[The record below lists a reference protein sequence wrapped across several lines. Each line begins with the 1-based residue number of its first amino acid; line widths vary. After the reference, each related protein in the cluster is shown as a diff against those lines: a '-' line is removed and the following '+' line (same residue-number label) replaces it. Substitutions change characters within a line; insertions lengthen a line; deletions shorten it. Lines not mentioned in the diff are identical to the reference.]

1 VKPLWVISCCL
12 LLPVFG
18 CSGLDRPEIGHQQP
32 QHALPITQKE
42 AVPSIVGGY
51 SKADLTD
58 AKVREAAALGL
69 NGLQTIAIG
78 QSNWEIVIAEVQV
91 VAGLNYRF
99 RARNAASGKSAEI
112 VVYRDLQDQLTLTS
126 VSSLD

>member
-1 VKPLWVISCCL
+1 M
-12 LLPVFG
+12 G
-18 CSGLDRPEIGHQQP
+18 QPEIGDQHPQQ
-32 QHALPITQKE
+32 ALPIMQKE
-42 AVPSIVGGY
+42 TELSIVGGY

-69 NGLQTIAIG
+69 DGLKTIAIG
-78 QSNWEIVIAEVQV
+78 QGNWEIVIAEVQV

-112 VVYRDLQDQLTLTS
+112 VVYRDLQDQLTLAS
-126 VSSLD
+126 VNSLD